1 MPALFVHGEKDD
13 FILPAH
19 SERLCEQY
27 AGEKNRILVQ
37 GGREGRKQKTS
48 FFFDN
53 QSSGHNTVRP
63 QFMRDS
69 ASIFFAQCMNLELVD
84 APPDFSLPVGL
95 NTIESEGYC
104 LFFFDLLR
112 LSFPP

>member
-1 MPALFVHGEKDD
+1 MEKRTTLFFLLTRSDFANNMP
-13 FILPAH
+13 
-19 SERLCEQY
+19 ERRTEFWFKEV
-27 AGEKNRILVQ
+27 GK
-37 GGREGRKQKTS
+37 EGSKRQ